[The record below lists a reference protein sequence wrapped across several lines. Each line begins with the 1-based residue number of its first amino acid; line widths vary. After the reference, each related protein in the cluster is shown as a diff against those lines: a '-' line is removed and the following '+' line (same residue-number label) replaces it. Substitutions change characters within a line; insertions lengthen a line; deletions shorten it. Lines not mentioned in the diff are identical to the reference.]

1 MQDFHCGAGGK
12 GSPLEVEV
20 FARFLFEERGCLR
33 TDGYMKHLLD
43 HVVKTV
49 RVFYLRDGVYTFG
62 NPHGVH
68 PSILDKCF
76 ARYCA
81 WVKLAVAT
89 IHSEFPSFELLNSF
103 EILNLSKSKKNATR
117 NADPDHMKKHA
128 RTLAKGFF
136 PSRWHPYP
144 IGPWILLAGAAC

>member
-81 WVKLAVAT
+81 WL
-89 IHSEFPSFELLNSF
+89 
-103 EILNLSKSKKNATR
+103 
-117 NADPDHMKKHA
+117 
-128 RTLAKGFF
+128 
-136 PSRWHPYP
+136 
-144 IGPWILLAGAAC
+144 